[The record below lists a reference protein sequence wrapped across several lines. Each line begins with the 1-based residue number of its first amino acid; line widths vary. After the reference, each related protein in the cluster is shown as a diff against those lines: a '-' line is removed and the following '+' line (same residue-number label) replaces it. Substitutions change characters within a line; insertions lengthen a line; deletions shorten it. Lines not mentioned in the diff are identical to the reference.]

1 MYNSIK
7 VIALIFRLLAFTSGK
22 AQVGIDKKS
31 FTYGEFKAG
40 YAVSQLGKNLK
51 ERYEAGNYSTTGGAQ
66 QFLQKLTHL
75 TKA

>member
-7 VIALIFRLLAFTSGK
+7 VVAFTSGN

-51 ERYEAGNYSTTGGAQ
+51 ERYETGNYSTTGGAQ
-66 QFLQKLTHL
+66 QFLQKFIHL
-75 TKA
+75 IKA